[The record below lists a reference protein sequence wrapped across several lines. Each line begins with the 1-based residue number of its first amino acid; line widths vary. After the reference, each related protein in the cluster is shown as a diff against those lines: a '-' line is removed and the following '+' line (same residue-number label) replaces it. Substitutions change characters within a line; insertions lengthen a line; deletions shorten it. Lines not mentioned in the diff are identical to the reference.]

1 MAESDN
7 TGHRYPGMAL
17 MGCAN
22 VLVPGLGS
30 TRRVLSMGACMMLAG
45 IHGWIELVN
54 RWTCTNSPSS
64 SALARF

>member
-1 MAESDN
+1 MAESDS
-7 TGHRYPGMAL
+7 TGRRYPGMAL

-30 TRRVLSMGACMMLAG
+30 TRRVLSMSVYVMLAG

-54 RWTCTNSPSS
+54 RWTCTNSHSS
-64 SALARF
+64 SASARF